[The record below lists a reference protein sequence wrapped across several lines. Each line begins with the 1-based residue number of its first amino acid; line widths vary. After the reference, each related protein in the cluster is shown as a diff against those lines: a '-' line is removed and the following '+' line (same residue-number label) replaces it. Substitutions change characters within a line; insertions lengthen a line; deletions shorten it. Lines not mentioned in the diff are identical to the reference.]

1 MAEFYMEKR
10 VVDDNPTA
18 SSAHASVTIDPHEKM
33 ALMIATATA
42 SSKYTYG
49 NVGDSG
55 ILLTITGRTGGVT
68 SVVRSDSFEARSS
81 TVNYFAA
88 ATLMLVVQ
96 ASAVAQ
102 IFADVGASGTAGS
115 LNHDTRV
122 ELHVVAI
129 DI

>member
-10 VVDDNPTA
+10 VVGDNPTG
-18 SSAHASVTIDPHEKM
+18 SSARAAVTIDPHQNM

-42 SSKYTYG
+42 SSKYTAG

-55 ILLTITGRTGGVT
+55 IVLTITGRTGGVT
-68 SVVRSDSFEARSS
+68 STVRSDSFEARSS
-81 TVNYFAA
+81 TVNYSAA
-88 ATLMLVVQ
+88 AALTLVVQ
-96 ASAVAQ
+96 PSAVGQ
-102 IFADVGASGTAGS
+102 IFAEVEAIGTAGS